1 MHICMRI
8 HMVLQDTAI
17 TVTTTVQ
24 VKCAIGIKSGHLS
37 MSPDDRRNRRDG
49 SEVNDMCACFAIS
62 NTDADED
69 ICYASFTKYSDSPL
83 EVFPSTYAEFCE
95 EVRESTHC
103 PTHLF
108 F

>member
-1 MHICMRI
+1 MP
-8 HMVLQDTAI
+8 
-17 TVTTTVQ
+17 
-24 VKCAIGIKSGHLS
+24 
-37 MSPDDRRNRRDG
+37 PDDRRNRRDG

-95 EVRESTHC
+95 EVRESTTHC
-103 PTHLF
+103 PTNLF
-108 F
+108 FE